1 MQVIKQRLQLELP
14 LIEAALN
21 KSLHTL
27 PSSVRP
33 IAAHIFSAGG
43 KRLRPFLTVLMARLL
58 GYKEQD
64 IYDLA
69 ISMEMLHAATL
80 LHDDVLDGANTR
92 RGQKAAH
99 NIFDVRSTILAGDAM
114 LAAANMLVSSFNDIR
129 LCHCFSEATM
139 RTAGGEILEIE
150 HLHSISQ
157 DHNIY
162 EEIILGKTAWLLRA
176 TCVLGALQAK
186 ASDHI
191 LEQVAIYGQ
200 ELGMAFQM
208 VDDALDFAPEEI
220 TGKPTGGDLREGKLT
235 PPLQFYRASLD
246 DSKRAQFD
254 KAFVGGSFSASDAKR
269 IGAEICSLGFDK
281 KTRILAESSI
291 AKALQAL
298 NTLPQGQEWEVLK
311 EMTDY
316 VIKREK

>member
-1 MQVIKQRLQLELP
+1 MQIIKQRLQLELP
-14 LIEAALN
+14 LIETALD
-21 KSLHTL
+21 KALHTL
-27 PSSVRP
+27 PNSVQP

-58 GYKEQD
+58 GYKGQD

-80 LHDDVLDGANTR
+80 LHDDVLDGASTR
-92 RGQKAAH
+92 RGQSTAH
-99 NIFDVRSTILAGDAM
+99 NVFDVRSTILAGDAM
-114 LAAANMLVSSFNDIR
+114 LAAANMLVSSFDDIR

-139 RTAGGEILEIE
+139 RTAAGEILEIK
-150 HLHSISQ
+150 HLHSINQ
-157 DHNIY
+157 DANIY

-186 ASDHI
+186 ASLHI
-191 LEQVAIYGQ
+191 IEQVGIYGQ

-235 PPLQFYRASLD
+235 PPLQFYRENLVESE
-246 DSKRAQFD
+246 RAQFD
-254 KAFVGGSFSASDAKR
+254 KDFMAGAFSADDAKR
-269 IGAEICSLGFDK
+269 IGAEICSLGFDN
-281 KTRILAESSI
+281 KTRKLAENSI

-298 NTLPQGQEWEVLK
+298 DSLPRGSEWDVLK

-316 VIKREK
+316 VLKREK